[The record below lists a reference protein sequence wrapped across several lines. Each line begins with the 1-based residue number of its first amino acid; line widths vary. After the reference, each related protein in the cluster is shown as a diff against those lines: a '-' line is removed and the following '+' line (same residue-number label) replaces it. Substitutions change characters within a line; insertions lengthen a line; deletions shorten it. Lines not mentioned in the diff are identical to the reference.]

1 VRVEKPGRIVS
12 NPPSILDD
20 VIRECYGNK
29 PQTISRLLRALAGTE
44 DARRQKHDTI
54 LIGAAEMIEAF
65 ERKTK

>member
-1 VRVEKPGRIVS
+1 V
-12 NPPSILDD
+12 SILDD

-29 PQTISRLLRALAGTE
+29 PQTVSKLLRALARGT
-44 DARRQKHDTI
+44 DAQEQKHDTI

>member
-1 VRVEKPGRIVS
+1 M
-12 NPPSILDD
+12 SILDD

-29 PQTISRLLRALAGTE
+29 PQTLSQMLRAIAQGT
-44 DARRQKHDTI
+44 DAKEQRHDTI

>member
-1 VRVEKPGRIVS
+1 M
-12 NPPSILDD
+12 SILDD

-29 PQTISRLLRALAGTE
+29 PQTLSKMLRALAGGA
-44 DARRQKHDTI
+44 DAKEQKHDTI